1 MSNPFADYGQHH
13 RMQPWYNTEKYFAS
27 RCWEKVFEGEDRRLT
42 TLRPSL
48 ATLRRKENLVGVE
61 IGVGRCVNSLNILD
75 NLDIKELHLIDLVV
89 PPGVNGR
96 EATNDPR
103 TTFWHG
109 DSMQL
114 SKQLPD
120 ELDFVYLD
128 ASHDYDFILNEVRI
142 VLPKLK
148 RGGLIGGHDYEQI
161 GVATAVATLQC
172 NLWRHLKEKPCIE
185 VESCRDNH
193 PGYPEE
199 YIETGFPLDWW
210 YVKDNDLTGFEIFDL
225 RNG

>member
-1 MSNPFADYGQHH
+1 MSNPFDHYGSPH
-13 RMQPWYNTEKYFAS
+13 RMEPWYNVEKYFAS
-27 RCWEKVFEGEDRRLT
+27 RCWEEDRRLT

-48 ATLRRKENLVGVE
+48 ATLKGKKDLIGAE

-75 NLDIKELHLIDLVV
+75 HLDIKELHLIDLNV
-89 PPGVNGR
+89 PPGTNGQ
-96 EATNDPR
+96 EAMKDPR
-103 TTFWHG
+103 TTFYHG
-109 DSMQL
+109 DSLKL
-114 SKQLPD
+114 SRQLPD
-120 ELDFVYLD
+120 DLDFVYLD
-128 ASHDYDFILNEVRI
+128 ASHDYDFILNEIRI

-148 RGGLIGGHDYEQI
+148 QGGLIGGHDYEQI
-161 GVATAVATLQC
+161 GVATAVTTLQC
-172 NLWRHLKEKPCIE
+172 NLWRHLKEKPMIE

-210 YVKDNDLTGFEIFDL
+210 YVKDYDLNNFDIYDL

>member
-1 MSNPFADYGQHH
+1 MSNPFANYGSPD
-13 RMQPWYNTEKYFAS
+13 RMRPWYDVDKYFAS
-27 RCWEKVFEGEDRRLT
+27 KCWEEDRRLT

-48 ATLRRKENLVGVE
+48 ETLKDKQGLVGVE
-61 IGVGRCVNSLNILD
+61 VGVGRCVNSLNILD
-75 NLDIKELHLIDLVV
+75 HLDIQELHLIDLNV
-89 PPGVNGR
+89 PPGTNGR
-96 EATNDPR
+96 EAMEDSR

-109 DSMQL
+109 DSLAL
-114 SKQLPD
+114 SRQLPD

-128 ASHDYDFILNEVRI
+128 ASHDYYYILNEIRI

-148 RGGLIGGHDYEQI
+148 QGGLIGGHDFEQV
-161 GVATAVATLQC
+161 GVATAVTTFQC
-172 NLWRHLKEKPCIE
+172 NLWRHLRKKPTVE

-199 YIETGFPLDWW
+199 YLETGFPLDWW
-210 YVKDNDLTGFEIFDL
+210 YVKNDDLTGFEIYDL